1 MIESEASVKGRVVAE
16 MLSHFTND
24 LKIGKKIKSG
34 ELRKRMIEPPWI
46 PPAMFNLTGINMD
59 HFTMKLLSLKE
70 NPNTDYVILQLH
82 GGGYTGAV
90 RNAYYVFAGLYNELS
105 HGCNVLTPDYRVA
118 PENPYPAAL
127 EDALASYR
135 WLLSKG
141 YYGKLKCTVRDFE
154 EIRQAVDWRWHSVC
168 ICGIII
174 CRYREES

>member
-70 NPNTDYVILQLH
+70 NPNTDYVIPV
-82 GGGYTGAV
+82 T
-90 RNAYYVFAGLYNELS
+90 R
-105 HGCNVLTPDYRVA
+105 
-118 PENPYPAAL
+118 
-127 EDALASYR
+127 R
-135 WLLSKG
+135 WL
-141 YYGKLKCTVRDFE
+141 YGSCAQCVLC
-154 EIRQAVDWRWHSVC
+154 VC
-168 ICGIII
+168 RII
-174 CRYREES
+174 

>member
-127 EDALASYR
+127 EDALASYCFPR
-135 WLLSKG
+135 DIMENRLS
-141 YYGKLKCTVRDFE
+141 LP

>member
-70 NPNTDYVILQLH
+70 NPNTDYVILQ
-82 GGGYTGAV
+82 YTAV
-90 RNAYYVFAGLYNELS
+90 VIREL
-105 HGCNVLTPDYRVA
+105 CAMRIMCLQDYIT
-118 PENPYPAAL
+118 
-127 EDALASYR
+127 S
-135 WLLSKG
+135 
-141 YYGKLKCTVRDFE
+141 
-154 EIRQAVDWRWHSVC
+154 
-168 ICGIII
+168 
-174 CRYREES
+174 

>member
-105 HGCNVLTPDYRVA
+105 HGCNVLTPDYRA
-118 PENPYPAAL
+118 
-127 EDALASYR
+127 
-135 WLLSKG
+135 
-141 YYGKLKCTVRDFE
+141 
-154 EIRQAVDWRWHSVC
+154 
-168 ICGIII
+168 
-174 CRYREES
+174 

>member
-105 HGCNVLTPDYRVA
+105 HGCKMPLAHHQVNSKKT
-118 PENPYPAAL
+118 YPAGTCRMHWHHTAGCFPRDIM
-127 EDALASYR
+127 ENR
-135 WLLSKG
+135 LS
-141 YYGKLKCTVRDFE
+141 LP

>member
-70 NPNTDYVILQLH
+70 NPNTDY
-82 GGGYTGAV
+82 GDSAV
-90 RNAYYVFAGLYNELS
+90 TR
-105 HGCNVLTPDYRVA
+105 
-118 PENPYPAAL
+118 
-127 EDALASYR
+127 R
-135 WLLSKG
+135 WL
-141 YYGKLKCTVRDFE
+141 YGSCAQCVLC
-154 EIRQAVDWRWHSVC
+154 VC
-168 ICGIII
+168 RII
-174 CRYREES
+174 